1 MQPQAQQAP
10 VAALAVDDVTARVYT
25 QRTNGHEVL
34 VDAGTK
40 GKPRDTV
47 VLWPKKKAPVV
58 CRKLARVAPY
68 PGESAGPAPLSD
80 RFYFADLRSGHMFD
94 MSLNKVA
101 AIHKVVDV
109 PSQGAS

>member
-25 QRTNGHEVL
+25 LRTNGHEVL
-34 VDAGTK
+34 VDAGNK
-40 GKPRDTV
+40 GKPGDTV

-68 PGESAGPAPLSD
+68 S
-80 RFYFADLRSGHMFD
+80 FAVVARKLPFKCVTAFLGR
-94 MSLNKVA
+94 LNQRRRCFKRRVF
-101 AIHKVVDV
+101 
-109 PSQGAS
+109 G

>member
-1 MQPQAQQAP
+1 MQPQTQQAR

-25 QRTNGHEVL
+25 LRTNGHEVL
-34 VDAGTK
+34 VDAGNK
-40 GKPRDTV
+40 GKPGDTV

-68 PGESAGPAPLSD
+68 PGESAGPAALSD
-80 RFYFADLRSGHMFD
+80 RFYFADLRSGHMFN
-94 MSLNKVA
+94 MSLNRVA

-109 PSQGAS
+109 LSRGAS